1 MSQSSYTFGNISASQ
16 LRVNFQ
22 ESILANV
29 SNNIGPSFPTK
40 TFAGMWYISQTSL
53 DIWIRNGNDTSWV
66 LVGNIGIPG
75 LGLGQAVGDYFW
87 SRRES
92 IPKCLKC
99 EGQAIARSTYNALFA
114 LQGVEQG
121 AGDGSTTFN
130 IYNARGR
137 TNAAPNPA
145 NSSNGLSARNLGAYY
160 GRETA
165 QLEARHNGPHTH
177 LGDRRSIGTATESRS
192 GILYD
197 NGGAGFQQDQGI
209 GLQTSG
215 SGDAFSI
222 IGPTGTPGYFYQRVL
237 P

>member
-1 MSQSSYTFGNISASQ
+1 MSQASYTFGNISTPT

-22 ESILANV
+22 DSILANV
-29 SNNIGPSFPTK
+29 SNNIGPSFPAK
-40 TFAGMWYISQTSL
+40 TFAGMWYISATSL
-53 DIWIRNGNDTSWV
+53 DIYIRNGNDTSWV

-75 LGLGQAVGDYFW
+75 LGLGQQVGDYFW

-99 EGQAIARSTYNALFA
+99 EGQAISRSTYSALYA

-121 AGDGSTTFN
+121 TGDGSTTFN
-130 IYNARGR
+130 LYDARGR
-137 TNAAPNPA
+137 SHVAPNPA
-145 NSSNGLSARNLGAYY
+145 NSANGLGARTLGSYH
-160 GRETA
+160 GRESM
-165 QLEARHNGPHTH
+165 QLEARHNGPHSH
-177 LGDRRSIGTATESRS
+177 KGDRRSSGTATESRS

-197 NGGAGFQQDQGI
+197 NNGAGFQLDQAI

-222 IGPTGTPGYFYQRVL
+222 LGPRGTPGYFYQRVL